1 MKANPNS
8 QIEKI
13 SPTPQLSEAQEG
25 GLNLGEIKDIIFRQL
40 HVIAGITAI
49 LTSLALFKAL
59 SRVPNYQAGFEIL
72 SDPVTVET
80 KVTSTGS
87 QERETREAITA
98 VKLDEV
104 QLKALK
110 SPKLILSVVNQLQD
124 KYRDLNYTSIISTLD
139 LQTNTDQ
146 NLLQVTYKHPDPQ
159 QVKDVLETLAQTYL
173 DYSLQKRQSGIN
185 RGLEFLDQQI
195 PQLQAQVDQLHQQL
209 QQLREK
215 HDFIEPVIQGQ
226 QLSQRLEGLIQQ
238 EIANQAQ
245 LEKTQWLAGEVN
257 KELEAPTTSTT
268 PIQVGTSRYN
278 KLLEQLGEVN
288 TQIAQKSTVFSDE
301 NPAMQNLREKRQELV
316 ALLNQEG
323 ETVKKKLER
332 DIGQFNQ
339 QERAAKRAVE
349 KLRKE
354 IKEWSG
360 VTRDYEDI
368 DRRITITARQLNE
381 LLIQREALRLESSQ
395 KEAPW
400 SLLTVVGEPQT
411 DASSMVNSV
420 IVGSA
425 LGLLLGLG
433 VAFTLDKYQNL
444 IYNTAGFQQMTTLPI
459 LGVIPFDSSLK
470 KFSLSRNIKAL
481 IQSTLFEKQE
491 DESEELEE
499 SGLQLYR
506 KLVSSHPISPLTE
519 TFRFVG
525 ANLGL
530 FDADNSIRSLVIT
543 SAIPGEGKSTIA
555 INLAKTTAALG
566 RRVLVIDTD
575 MRSVKKLNGTTG
587 ATATLGLSNLFLD
600 QNLNLDD
607 VIEQS
612 SLQDNLFILP
622 AGSASTIIDDP
633 SQLLASSKMRNL
645 MEELKTR
652 FELVIYDA
660 PPIMEFADVSLLAP
674 KTDGVLLVAGLG
686 KLQTTKFKE
695 TLEKLSLSKMHIFG
709 ILINQVTAK

>member
-1 MKANPNS
+1 MKTNLNS
-8 QIEKI
+8 SIDKV
-13 SPTPQLSEAQEG
+13 SLNPQLLEAQEG
-25 GLNLGEIKDIIFRQL
+25 GLNLGELKEIIFRQL

-49 LTSLALFKAL
+49 LTSLALLKVL

-110 SPKLILSVVNQLQD
+110 SPRLILSVVNQLQD
-124 KYRDLNYTSIISTLD
+124 KYRDLNYGSIVSTLE
-139 LQTNTDQ
+139 LYTNADQ
-146 NLLQVTYKHPDPQ
+146 NLLQVSYKHPDPQ

-195 PQLQAQVDQLHQQL
+195 PQLQAQVDRLHQQL

-215 HDFIEPVIQGQ
+215 HDFIEPVVQGQ

-238 EIANQAQ
+238 EITNQAQ
-245 LEKTQWLAGEVN
+245 LEKTRWLAGEVN
-257 KELEAPTTSTT
+257 KELKAPTTSTT
-268 PIQVGTSRYN
+268 AIQLGTARYN
-278 KLLEQLGEVN
+278 KLLEELREVD
-288 TQIAQKSTVFSDE
+288 TQIAAKKIVFSDE
-301 NPAMQNLREKRQELV
+301 NPEMQNLREKRQELIS
-316 ALLNQEG
+316 LLNQEG
-323 ETVKKKLER
+323 ETVKQKLQR
-332 DIGQFNQ
+332 DISQFNQ
-339 QERAAKRAVE
+339 QERAAQRAVE
-349 KLRKE
+349 KLRGE

-368 DRRITITARQLNE
+368 ERRINITARQLNE

-400 SLLTVVGEPQT
+400 SLLTVVSEPQT
-411 DASSMVNSV
+411 DASSMINSV
-420 IVGSA
+420 VVGSA

-433 VAFTLDKYQNL
+433 VAFALDKYQNL
-444 IYNTAGFQQMTTLPI
+444 IHTTAGFQQITTLPI

-470 KFSLSRNIKAL
+470 KFSLTRNIKAL

-491 DESEELEE
+491 DESEEPEKP
-499 SGLQLYR
+499 GLQLYR
-506 KLVSSHPISPLTE
+506 KLVSSQPISPLTE

-530 FDADNSIRSLVIT
+530 FDADNSIRSLIIT
-543 SAIPGEGKSTIA
+543 SAISGEGKSTIA

-575 MRSVKKLNGTTG
+575 MRSVNKLNGTIE
-587 ATATLGLSNLFLD
+587 ATPTPGLSNLFLE
-600 QNLNLDD
+600 QNLHLDD
-607 VIEQS
+607 VIERS
-612 SLQDNLFILP
+612 PLQNNLFILP
-622 AGSASTIIDDP
+622 AGSASMMIDDP
-633 SQLLASSKMRNL
+633 SQLLASPKMWDL
-645 MEELKTR
+645 MEELKNH
-652 FELVIYDA
+652 FELIIYDA
-660 PPIMEFADVSLLAP
+660 PPIIEFADVSLLAP

-709 ILINQVTAK
+709 MLINKLTPR